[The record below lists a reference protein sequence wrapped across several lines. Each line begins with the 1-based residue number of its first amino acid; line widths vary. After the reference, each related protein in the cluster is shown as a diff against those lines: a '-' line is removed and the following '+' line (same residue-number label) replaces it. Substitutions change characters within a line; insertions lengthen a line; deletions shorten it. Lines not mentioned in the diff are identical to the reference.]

1 MTREPPNKLPDRID
15 TGTSLPS
22 HHVAAALATME
33 QCHEN
38 VIAALDELAHRH
50 GVKAAARLLG
60 ISPMSV
66 SRWRHGDT
74 PGRDALRRARAHMA
88 EQGAG

>member
-33 QCHEN
+33 QCHEY
-38 VIAALDELAHRH
+38 LSGTLHQLAHRH
-50 GVKAAARLLG
+50 GVRAAARLLG

-74 PGRDALRRARAHMA
+74 PGRDALRRARQHMA